1 MRANHAFGN
10 GQSVSAM
17 GDIGGF
23 NFGSDLTWQ
32 VVLTYDREGAF
43 FGYDTTTSVGYKA
56 LSLLYEES
64 TNKGKQGV
72 NVILHG
78 PIAELTVHW

>member
-1 MRANHAFGN
+1 MTGRA
-10 GQSVSAM
+10 
-17 GDIGGF
+17 
-23 NFGSDLTWQ
+23 
-32 VVLTYDREGAF
+32 RF